1 MADKTTGGLTAVRE
15 TAIGDLPSIAGLYD
29 DTLIPVEQQG
39 EARKMNGAQW
49 KEYARAAVDQDV
61 GFAESFATSAAV
73 SAAAA
78 AGSAGQANQYAQ
90 MANTARSGAEAARDA
105 AEAAKDGAQSAA
117 ADANLDAA
125 SASSKALLS
134 QSWAEGGTGAREG
147 EDSDNSKYWANQ
159 AQAYAEQASNP
170 VVVQGVYNYIL
181 EDRQTGDRYAL
192 LVEGGTLKL
201 LGVPNTMDA
210 TDMALIDT
218 VTGLKQQLIV
228 ESGTLK
234 LLEVE

>member
-1 MADKTTGGLTAVRE
+1 MADKS
-15 TAIGDLPSIAGLYD
+15 IGSLQKIAGIYD
-29 DTLIPVEQQG
+29 DVKLPVEFQG
-39 EARKMNGAQW
+39 GAWYTDGAQW
-49 KEYARAAVDQDV
+49 KVYARAAVAQDV
-61 GFAESFATSAAV
+61 GAAESSAVSAAD

-78 AGSAGQANQYAQ
+78 AGSAGQAGQYAQ
-90 MANTARSGAEAARDA
+90 AANTARTGAEAARDA
-105 AEAAKDGAQSAA
+105 AEAAKEGAQSAA
-117 ADANLDAA
+117 ADANRDAA

-147 EDSDNSKYWANQ
+147 EDSNNSAYWANR
-159 AQAYAEQASNP
+159 AQAYAEQANNP

-181 EDRQTGDRYAL
+181 EDRDTGDRYAL
-192 LVEGGTLKL
+192 LVEDGTLKL
-201 LGVPNTMDA
+201 LGVPDTMDA

-218 VTGLKQQLIV
+218 VTGQKQQLIV